1 MSAVVAGGRVVM
13 VTGATGVLGTVVA
26 SRFAAEGDRL
36 VLVGTDAG
44 RLADA
49 ATDAALDDGRWIA
62 AVGDLRDPEA
72 TRRIAAEATGA
83 FGRIDVLVH
92 LVGGYAAGT
101 PVVEVDVD
109 EVRSML
115 DQHLWSTFH
124 VVQAVVPG
132 MIERGF
138 GRVLALI
145 PPSVERSAP
154 KALGYAVGKA
164 AEDALVRTLA
174 REVGGT
180 GVTANLVVVRKIDE
194 AREREVAPSAKNQG
208 FATPEEIASV
218 LVYLASPAAAA
229 INGQRIGV
237 DGRA

>member
-1 MSAVVAGGRVVM
+1 MSEAEGRVVL

-26 SRFAAEGDRL
+26 KRFSADGARL

-49 ATDAALDDGRWIA
+49 ARDAALQEGRWLPVIA
-62 AVGDLRDPEA
+62 DLRDA
-72 TRRIAAEATGA
+72 DAARRIAAEAVGA
-83 FGRIDVLVH
+83 FGRIDVLIH
-92 LVGGYAAGT
+92 LVGGYAGGT
-101 PVVEVDVD
+101 AVVDADPD

-115 DQHLWSTFH
+115 DQHLWSTLN

-138 GRVLALI
+138 GRVLALT
-145 PPSVERSAP
+145 PTTVERP
-154 KALGYAVGKA
+154 GTKALGYAVAKA
-164 AEDALVRTLA
+164 AEDALIRTLA
-174 REVGGT
+174 REVGGD

-194 AREREVAPSAKNQG
+194 ARERETAPSAKNQA
-208 FATPEEIASV
+208 FATPEEVASI
-218 LVYLASPAAAA
+218 LVFLASPAAAA
-229 INGQRIGV
+229 INGQRLGT

>member
-1 MSAVVAGGRVVM
+1 MSDASEGRVVL

-26 SRFAAEGDRL
+26 KRFGEEGDRL

-49 ATDAALDDGRWIA
+49 ARDAALEEGRWLG
-62 AVGDLRDPEA
+62 AVGDLRDPDA
-72 TRRIAAEATGA
+72 ARRMAAEAVAA

-92 LVGGYAAGT
+92 LVGGYAGGT
-101 PVVEVDVD
+101 AVVDVD
-109 EVRSML
+109 AGEVQDML
-115 DQHLWSTFH
+115 DQHLWSTLNA
-124 VVQAVVPG
+124 VQAVVPG
-132 MIERGF
+132 MVERGF
-138 GRVLALI
+138 GRVLALT
-145 PPSVERSAP
+145 PTTVEKAGP

-164 AEDALVRTLA
+164 AEDALIRTLA
-174 REVGGT
+174 RELGGA

-194 AREREVAPSAKNQG
+194 AHERETAPAAKNQA

-218 LVYLASPAAAA
+218 LVFLASPAAAA
-229 INGQRIGV
+229 INGQRVGT

>member
-1 MSAVVAGGRVVM
+1 MTETGEGRVIL

-26 SRFAAEGDRL
+26 QRFGEEGDRL

-49 ATDAALDDGRWIA
+49 ARDAALGENRWLP
-62 AVGDLRDPEA
+62 AVGDLRDPTA
-72 TRRIAAEATGA
+72 ARRIAAEAEAA
-83 FGRIDVLVH
+83 FGRVDVLVH
-92 LVGGYAAGT
+92 LVGGYGGGT
-101 PVVEVDVD
+101 PVIDVHPD

-115 DQHLWSTFH
+115 DQHLWSTLNI
-124 VVQAVVPG
+124 VQAVVPG
-132 MIERGF
+132 MVERGF
-138 GRVLALI
+138 GRVLALT
-145 PPSVERSAP
+145 PPSVERAAP

-174 REVGGT
+174 REVGGA

-194 AREREVAPSAKNQG
+194 ARERVTAPSTKNQG

-218 LVYLASPAAAA
+218 LVFLASPAAAA
-229 INGQRIGV
+229 INGQRIGT